1 MLPSSNSD
9 GLLAKVSDLPKEISR
24 QSIFSGDLFG
34 METLGSAA
42 KFGGYLYHMGY
53 ATPYG
58 PGASIAQVE
67 AASTVA
73 IVESFK
79 RIPTRIG
86 VKVDTERNISSQFSM
101 RRIRSIRS
109 QNALMEERA
118 PIVFA
123 NQNLAA
129 AGGTSLATSINWKA
143 GVLRSSAALYQD
155 AESRLA
161 GIEDTSERKVDGVG
175 ASGLSG
181 NTTTP
186 LNSHFSI
193 GCRGFQSFIH

>member
-1 MLPSSNSD
+1 
-9 GLLAKVSDLPKEISR
+9 
-24 QSIFSGDLFG
+24 
-34 METLGSAA
+34 
-42 KFGGYLYHMGY
+42 
-53 ATPYG
+53 
-58 PGASIAQVE
+58 
-67 AASTVA
+67 
-73 IVESFK
+73 
-79 RIPTRIG
+79 
-86 VKVDTERNISSQFSM
+86 
-101 RRIRSIRS
+101 
-109 QNALMEERA
+109 MEERA

-181 NTTTP
+181 N
-186 LNSHFSI
+186 NSTATLTASSALAAAASSLSSI
-193 GCRGFQSFIH
+193 DEDRNA